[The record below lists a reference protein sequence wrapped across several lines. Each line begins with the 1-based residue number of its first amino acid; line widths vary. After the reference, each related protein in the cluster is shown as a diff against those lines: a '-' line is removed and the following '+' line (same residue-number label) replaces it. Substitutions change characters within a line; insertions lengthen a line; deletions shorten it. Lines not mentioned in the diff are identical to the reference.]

1 MSYLKHLTLAAL
13 LGAAPLAAQAKAPQ
27 TTFSTLYAF
36 AGPSAPNDGTVPMGG
51 VEYSNGAL
59 YGATAYAPKGQ
70 NLFKV
75 DAKSGAE
82 TSLGLVPGQPWTV
95 NLIGGEL
102 YVSTIQTGASLF
114 GYNIA
119 SGTGSTLLN
128 LDGDIQVNQVVPVGS
143 LVYGS
148 TLYGGAYGAGMIY
161 SYDPATG
168 MATTVYNFTNGAT
181 GKAPWGPLLSVGK
194 LLYGTTANGG
204 SAGQGV
210 VYELNPATGKTKPLW
225 NFSGG
230 TDGGLPL
237 GMVKSG
243 GLLYGLTLRGGANG
257 LGCVY
262 SINPK
267 TRTLTTVYSFAGGS
281 DGSTPYDA
289 PLLVKGYLYGTT
301 SAGGPS
307 NDGAVFKIDIATG
320 AETTLHTFTGS
331 DGATPVSPLT
341 YHAGIFYGTT
351 EYGGYGNGTV
361 FSFTDR

>member
-1 MSYLKHLTLAAL
+1 
-13 LGAAPLAAQAKAPQ
+13 
-27 TTFSTLYAF
+27 
-36 AGPSAPNDGTVPMGG
+36 
-51 VEYSNGAL
+51 
-59 YGATAYAPKGQ
+59 
-70 NLFKV
+70 
-75 DAKSGAE
+75 
-82 TSLGLVPGQPWTV
+82 
-95 NLIGGEL
+95 
-102 YVSTIQTGASLF
+102 
-114 GYNIA
+114 
-119 SGTGSTLLN
+119 
-128 LDGDIQVNQVVPVGS
+128 
-143 LVYGS
+143 
-148 TLYGGAYGAGMIY
+148 
-161 SYDPATG
+161 
-168 MATTVYNFTNGAT
+168 
-181 GKAPWGPLLSVGK
+181 
-194 LLYGTTANGG
+194 
-204 SAGQGV
+204 V